1 MRLNRPMRDRR
12 EAPAP
17 RRTRIAPSSRRLDVD
32 WRELWEYRDLLYFL
46 TWRDVKV
53 RYKQTALGAAWA
65 ILQPLAAMV
74 IFSVIFGA
82 LARVPSNGVPYPVF
96 AYAALVPWTF
106 FANAVISGS
115 NSLVDQEDLLTKV
128 YFPRILAPAAA
139 VLAGLIDVGI
149 ASVVLV
155 AMMVIFGVV
164 PSLAVLTIPLFLL
177 LACAAALAV
186 AVWLSAL
193 NVRFRD
199 VRYTLPFL
207 IQIWLFASPVVYPS
221 SLVPEPWNLLYAL
234 NPMVGVI
241 DGFRWALLGDV
252 PMPWLNL
259 AVSTAAVA
267 LLLAGGLRY
276 FRRMERSFADAI

>member
-1 MRLNRPMRDRR
+1 MPTRP
-12 EAPAP
+12 EAPAL
-17 RRTRIAPSSRRLDVD
+17 RRTRIAASHGRTRLD

-53 RYKQTALGAAWA
+53 RYKQTVLGAAWA
-65 ILQPLAAMV
+65 VLQPLAAMI

-82 LARVPSNGVPYPVF
+82 LAKVPSNGVPYPVF

-115 NSLVDQEDLLTKV
+115 NSLVDQEALLTKV

-139 VLAGLIDVGI
+139 VLAGLVDVAI

-155 AMMVIFGVV
+155 VMMLIFGVV
-164 PSLAVLTIPLFLL
+164 PSFAILTIPIFVL

-207 IQIWLFASPVVYPS
+207 IQIWLFASPVAYPS
-221 SLVPEPWNLLYAL
+221 SLVPEPWNLAYAL

-252 PMPWLNL
+252 PSPWLSV
-259 AVSTAAVA
+259 AISAAVIA
-267 LLLAGGLRY
+267 LLLAGGLRF
-276 FRRMERSFADAI
+276 FRRVERSFADAI